1 MQCTNCA
8 AVLPDENIYCEEC
21 GLRLE
26 TEATPARS
34 VDAREELVLSAECAG
49 ITDQGR
55 KRSRNEDRLAIRPAG
70 DGWVLVV
77 CDGVSSSEDS
87 QRASAI
93 AAEKTAEHLA
103 YFSAGEA
110 TQGMRE
116 AIAESGRAVAQLPK
130 VDPSDEDPASTTIV
144 AALVVGRRAVIGWLG
159 DSRAYWF
166 GAEGGA
172 RQLTSD
178 HSWMNEVVAAGKM
191 TADEAAHSPTA
202 HAITKWMGADGA
214 DMEPGVVEFFVE
226 EPGTLLLCT
235 DGLWNYA
242 PEAVQ
247 IRDVLKQ
254 DGDAV
259 TAARELVEFALNAGG
274 HDNVTV
280 AILRLGEWD
289 GERIQG

>member
-8 AVLPDENIYCEEC
+8 AVLPEDDIYCEEC
-21 GLRLE
+21 GLKLDPEHPPLR
-26 TEATPARS
+26 PA
-34 VDAREELVLSAECAG
+34 DAREELVLSAVCAG
-49 ITDQGR
+49 ITDVGR
-55 KRSRNEDRLAIRPAG
+55 KRTRNEDRFAIRPAG

-103 YFSAGEA
+103 FKSSGEA
-110 TQGMRE
+110 AAAMRE
-116 AIAESGRAVAQLPK
+116 AIGEAGRAVAQLPK
-130 VDPSDEDPASTTIV
+130 STADETDPASTTIV
-144 AALVVGRRAVIGWLG
+144 AALAIGRRVTLGWLG

-178 HSWMNEVVAAGKM
+178 HSWMNEVVASGKM
-191 TADEAAHSPTA
+191 TADEAAHDPSA
-202 HAITKWMGADGA
+202 HAITKWMGADGEGM
-214 DMEPGVVEFFVE
+214 DPGVVDFTVE
-226 EPGTLLLCT
+226 EPGTLLLCS

-254 DGDAV
+254 DADAID
-259 TAARELVEFALNAGG
+259 AARELIDFALHAGG

-280 AILRLGEWD
+280 AILRFKESD